1 MTDINFQNII
11 DTFAAQVYNHTYRML
26 GNREDAE
33 EATQDVFVKIA
44 KGLGNFRGDA
54 KLSTWIWRITTN
66 VCLTRINK
74 KSVKTTTLYD
84 DELEIL
90 NDVDDNQVNPE
101 RYFIIEEER
110 EQLIQFI
117 SKLNP
122 RESAVIT
129 MFYFDGLDYNEIS
142 NILDLPKGS
151 VATALHRGREK
162 LRKLLLQEEGKEI

>member
-1 MTDINFQNII
+1 MTETNFQNII
-11 DTFAAQVYNHTYRML
+11 ETYAGKVYNHTYRML

-33 EATQDVFVKIA
+33 EATQDVFVKIS

-66 VCLTRINK
+66 VCLTRLNK

-84 DELEIL
+84 DESGVLY
-90 NDVDDNQVNPE
+90 DVDDNQINPE
-101 RYFIIEEER
+101 QHLILDEER
-110 EQLIQFI
+110 EQLIHYI
-117 SKLNP
+117 SKLSP
-122 RESAVIT
+122 RDSAVIT

-142 NILDLPKGS
+142 KILDLPSGS
-151 VATALHRGREK
+151 VASALHRGREK